1 MNGIILLEGLEFFAY
16 HGVSEAERQTGNKYI
31 VDIKII
37 SDFEQAAAS
46 DSIRNTIDYQKLYLL
61 VKAEIEKPTKLLETI
76 AKRVSDKVHENFK
89 VNAVEVSVSKLN
101 PPIGGI
107 CTRAKVI
114 YPASV

>member
-1 MNGIILLEGLEFFAY
+1 MNGIIILEGLEFFAY

-31 VDIKII
+31 VDIRIV
-37 SDFEQAAAS
+37 SDFEQAFLT
-46 DSIRNTIDYQKLYLL
+46 DSIRQTVDYQKLYQL

-76 AKRVSDKVHENFK
+76 AKRVSDQVHENFS
-89 VNAVEVSVSKLN
+89 VQSVQVSVSKLN

-114 YPASV
+114 YPAS